1 MFYVVLTVPSAKNLL
16 KIFVMI
22 SWSWTALMNILMR
35 KMKKKQTF
43 SLFFFLFFDF
53 FVVIFVK
60 NKEQW

>member
-35 KMKKKQTF
+35 KMKKQTF
-43 SLFFFLFFDF
+43 SLFFFLFF
-53 FVVIFVK
+53 
-60 NKEQW
+60 

>member
-35 KMKKKQTF
+35 KMKKQTF

>member
-35 KMKKKQTF
+35 KMKKQTF
-43 SLFFFLFFDF
+43 SLFFFVF
-53 FVVIFVK
+53 
-60 NKEQW
+60 